1 MLTMANLSKEVC
13 DKEYSLYYLAL
24 QLFVISKQKAL
35 KV

>member
-24 QLFVISKQKAL
+24 KLFVVSKQKAL